1 MSMDQTLDS
10 INKKLATAVGYVERI
25 ESSIKN
31 TAGESGRL
39 RTAISGLSG
48 ASFGGAAGGQPLQ
61 NAGNFKF
68 SSTEQQAVYDTETP
82 SPGYT
87 AAASGG
93 GGNIMPNSLGRFSSG
108 GGGGGGGFGGGGGG
122 RGGGGGGYYDAT
134 QPGAGAPQPPS
145 DTARRVAAIA
155 GGVAIATWN
164 GSPGISDAVA
174 MKGALFPSEFSA
186 PGPFGSSDV
195 RGQIINS
202 IRGGASGVN
211 DPQLAAALA
220 TSRGFGYSRPDVT
233 NNFLGQARFSYQFLG
248 MDNVT
253 AMEGITSMYQ
263 GTSNITSNLSN
274 YGIFTND
281 LSTGKERDMG
291 AIVDDI
297 WARSFGSK
305 DAPVPLERLDAEIAG
320 GFLGRDLNVLFGSNP
335 SLYAQVVAL
344 MRVKAKA
351 GGVAGLSASGVGPG
365 SYQGAAVAAGMN
377 SSNTPTMSAGAVNTE
392 RSEAVNMSMDN
403 LMRGY
408 NLESAIVSGFTQAV
422 EAITTLPIIGELLGA
437 LKGLT
442 GALETVAGGM
452 AVGGVVGAGTSTSDS
467 VHAMLSKGEYV
478 INARAAQ
485 KIGKKTLDF
494 LNSQGY
500 ELGGAYAS
508 PAQMLAKG
516 GSVSG
521 QTIAD
526 YAESFVGKV
535 PYIPSDEIRA
545 KGKSPSPEN
554 GWDCSTF
561 TQYVL
566 QQHGV
571 KNAPGI
577 STSYLS
583 FGTEV
588 PKDQIQP
595 GDILVW
601 DTDYGAPGPAGH
613 VSIYAGNNQHIHA
626 ANPRAGTIKSPISSD
641 YWKIFKSARRVS
653 GNTLESPSGLSLGST
668 GSDGAGDT
676 SVTSR
681 AVTSPKG
688 LAPLSAVGTS
698 IDRPAKFSMVRGVS
712 LSSFSGVSGS
722 SSASIMGANDL
733 TSTLASLAGNTLIGN
748 GSGVFDGGSTAS
760 YSQSNNPDEESS
772 DSVGQPQVANVGSGK
787 LINLLM
793 SVGFTGEKL
802 REAWAIVMR
811 ESGGRASAHNSNR
824 ATGDDSYG
832 LFQINM
838 LGSLEAERDAKFKKY
853 VPGYRNKKDLF
864 DPYIN
869 ARAAAYMSQR
879 GSNWA
884 SWVSPTYGRAADFYE
899 QFPSVAKKAGL
910 PGYSA
915 GTEYVSGDQVAN
927 LHAGELVMPAAQ
939 ATTFRQVLA
948 EVLSGGGRN
957 QQPVNITLKIEKASD
972 EEAERFA
979 KKVQQILR
987 EESRMQRL
995 STK

>member
-39 RTAISGLSG
+39 RTALSGLSG

-68 SSTEQQAVYDTETP
+68 SGMEQQAVYDTETP

-93 GGNIMPNSLGRFSSG
+93 GGGNIMANSLGRFSS
-108 GGGGGGGFGGGGGG
+108 GGGGGGFGGGGGG

-174 MKGALFPSEFSA
+174 MKGALFPVEFTA
-186 PGPFGSSDV
+186 PGPFGTNDV
-195 RGQIINS
+195 RGTVINS

-220 TSRGFGYSRPDVT
+220 ASRGFGMSQPGVME
-233 NNFLGQARFSYQFLG
+233 NFLGQARFSYQFLG

-253 AMEGITSMYQ
+253 AMEGITSMHQ
-263 GTSNITSNLSN
+263 GTSGVSGNLAKI
-274 YGIFTND
+274 GIMTVNM
-281 LSTGKERDMG
+281 STGQPRDMG
-291 AIVDDI
+291 EIVDDL
-297 WARSFGSK
+297 WARFYGSK
-305 DAPVPLERLDAEIAG
+305 NARITKEQFEADLAMG
-320 GFLGRDLNVLFGSNP
+320 YLGADLNAMFGSNP
-335 SLYAQVVAL
+335 SLYSQIVAL
-344 MRVKAKA
+344 MRVKVAAGGQAGLKA
-351 GGVAGLSASGVGPG
+351 GGIGAG
-365 SYQGAAVAAGMN
+365 SYQGAAVEAGMN

-392 RSEAVNMSMDN
+392 KSEAVSMSMDN

-442 GALETVAGGM
+442 GALETIGGGM

-500 ELGGAYAS
+500 DFGGAYAS

-516 GSVSG
+516 GWVNPYPHSGVGVSSPFNDPRRSSHRGVDLNLPGHADTGKPVQAANSGVVTQVAYSSGSGGMVEIDHGDGYKSRYHHLAHSGISVSEGAEVRAG
-521 QTIAD
+521 QVIGTI
-526 YAESFVGKV
+526 GK
-535 PYIPSDEIRA
+535 
-545 KGKSPSPEN
+545 
-554 GWDCSTF
+554 
-561 TQYVL
+561 
-566 QQHGV
+566 HGV
-571 KNAPGI
+571 GPDANGSNSSGPHLHLEIWKDGTPVNPMNIISGVASVSPIYDDNQTAAPNNGVTENPESQVNEGPIASVTGANLDRPSGFSMLSGI
-577 STSYLS
+577 SVSS
-583 FGTEV
+583 FGNSANITS
-588 PKDQIQP
+588 
-595 GDILVW
+595 GSFGLV
-601 DTDYGAPGPAGH
+601 DVTSSLSGIAGSTLIGGRNGVFEGALGG
-613 VSIYAGNNQHIHA
+613 SYAG
-626 ANPRAGTIKSPISSD
+626 
-641 YWKIFKSARRVS
+641 RR
-653 GNTLESPSGLSLGST
+653 GETT
-668 GSDGAGDT
+668 
-676 SVTSR
+676 
-681 AVTSPKG
+681 PKET
-688 LAPLSAVGTS
+688 P
-698 IDRPAKFSMVRGVS
+698 
-712 LSSFSGVSGS
+712 GS
-722 SSASIMGANDL
+722 SSGTYGDNIPR
-733 TSTLASLAGNTLIGN
+733 TT
-748 GSGVFDGGSTAS
+748 
-760 YSQSNNPDEESS
+760 NN
-772 DSVGQPQVANVGSGK
+772 K

-793 SVGFTGEKL
+793 SVGFKGEKL

-811 ESGGRASAHNSNR
+811 ESGGRAEAHNDNR

-838 LGSLEAERDAKFKKY
+838 LGSLEAERSSKFKQY
-853 VPGYRNKKDLF
+853 IPGYDSKEDLF

-879 GSNWA
+879 GQNWA
-884 SWVSPTYGRAADFYE
+884 SWRSPQYGKAAYWYT
-899 QFPSVAKKAGL
+899 QFPQEARKAGL